1 MISKRL
7 VEEIERQAP
16 KLTGELIEAI
26 RQDKRAEA
34 YHAFAT
40 EKLRELAADLYQ
52 NLGGWLH
59 SRSEFALE
67 QHYVKVGRDRFHFG
81 IPLEQVIFALTFAK
95 AKLLQFINGSIAGD
109 SSELS
114 LELQL
119 VSSISHFF
127 DKVIYH
133 VAAGYEDARKA
144 AQGAQRSVGETRPKV
159 VSKAHRSHT
168 IPPVE
173 VSEEELNLPISRGGE
188 IGETS
193 G

>member
-7 VEEIERQAP
+7 VEEIERQAA

-26 RQDKRAEA
+26 RREERAET

-81 IPLEQVIFALTFAK
+81 IPLEQVIFALTFSK

-133 VAAGYEDARKA
+133 VVVGYEDARKA

>member
-1 MISKRL
+1 M
-7 VEEIERQAP
+7 
-16 KLTGELIEAI
+16 
-26 RQDKRAEA
+26 
-34 YHAFAT
+34 
-40 EKLRELAADLYQ
+40 
-52 NLGGWLH
+52 
-59 SRSEFALE
+59 
-67 QHYVKVGRDRFHFG
+67 
-81 IPLEQVIFALTFAK
+81 IFALTFSK
-95 AKLLQFINGSIAGD
+95 AKLLQFIDGSIAGD

-144 AQGAQRSVGETRPKV
+144 SEAAQRSVGETEPTFA
-159 VSKAHRSHT
+159 KAPRNHT
-168 IPPVE
+168 IVAAVE
-173 VSEEELNLPISRGGE
+173 VSQEELNLPISRGGE